1 MVALLLWSPQSIL
14 PLWQACQ
21 LSPRRTHRLPLT
33 TIPLPP
39 TTENSPVTPIV
50 EGVPIEAGE
59 FSSSLH
65 CLISEVAALSL
76 RYMEACNKEL
86 ADTKAELDRV
96 RKLYHKVREE
106 SEIINEK
113 QGVLTKRL
121 AIVMIKAEECD
132 NERHITAEEKLK
144 RVTTRH
150 STELERIIKDCQ
162 KQVDSTFL
170 KQDEALTA
178 FRQ

>member
-1 MVALLLWSPQSIL
+1 M
-14 PLWQACQ
+14 
-21 LSPRRTHRLPLT
+21 
-33 TIPLPP
+33 
-39 TTENSPVTPIV
+39 
-50 EGVPIEAGE
+50 
-59 FSSSLH
+59 
-65 CLISEVAALSL
+65 
-76 RYMEACNKEL
+76 
-86 ADTKAELDRV
+86 